1 MKNLINFYFYSLI
14 IFYFVCMQSNFSQ
27 TNDNL
32 FFYESRNDSID
43 LANNLYDFSDSLLFL
58 FRDPN
63 YFPDWDTSNI
73 FAQNSFRFKGDSIV
87 LPLLL
92 TTKQSYFHPYCGRI
106 TSRFGPRG
114 RRFHFGIDIDLS
126 NGDTVRAAFDGV
138 VRYSGYTKGYGVVV
152 IVRHLNGLETLYAH
166 FTSSLVT
173 HNKFIFAGDPIGIG
187 GNTGRSTG
195 DHLHF
200 EVRFQGIAL
209 NPQDIINFEQ
219 CTLKTDTLILY
230 NKPNISKNTTNAATS
245 SLPQYHTVRS
255 GDTLGKIALRYGTT
269 VNNLCKLNNM
279 RSTDII
285 HVGQKIRVR

>member
-1 MKNLINFYFYSLI
+1 
-14 IFYFVCMQSNFSQ
+14 MQSNYSQ
-27 TNDNL
+27 TNENL
-32 FFYESRNDSID
+32 LFYENCNDSLIP
-43 LANNLYDFSDSLLFL
+43 ANNLIDFSDSLLFL
-58 FRDPN
+58 FRNPN
-63 YFPDWDTSNI
+63 YFPDWDTNNVFI
-73 FAQNSFRFKGDSIV
+73 QNAFWFKEDSIV
-87 LPLLL
+87 IPLLV
-92 TTKQSYFHPYCGRI
+92 TTKQSYYHPYCGRI

-114 RRFHFGIDIDLS
+114 RRFHFGIDIDLN
-126 NGDTVRAAFDGV
+126 NGDTIRAAFDGV
-138 VRYSGYTKGYGVVV
+138 VRYSGYTRGYGIVVV
-152 IVRHLNGLETLYAH
+152 IRHLNGLETLYAH
-166 FTSSLVT
+166 LASSLVT

-200 EVRFQGIAL
+200 EVRFRGIAL

-230 NKPNISKNTTNAATS
+230 SKSNIPKSTNNKVII

-255 GDTLGKIALRYGTT
+255 GDTLGKIAMRYGTT
-269 VNNLCKLNNM
+269 VSNLCKLNNM